1 MAHAF
6 DKTLPK
12 QETETEPVSWQDRMR
27 IKTHE
32 GKTAARFMEWEYY
45 TISGY
50 QPLSVIDI
58 IADLERLHILYGTDA
73 EGFWCHDSPMLA
85 PGHKASICER
95 LEELT
100 RYAETETYYYALSP
114 PMGFQRFPTADT
126 LRDLRGKRLQS
137 VAVQPDRGNRSGMEA
152 GVLGNE
158 PLAKSEL
165 GSHPLSELPGHGV
178 GQNPQSARMRVL
190 SQKDGSE

>member
-1 MAHAF
+1 MN
-6 DKTLPK
+6 
-12 QETETEPVSWQDRMR
+12 ETKKPTWQDRLKMNTFEPQSKVFPTDWKDY
-27 IKTHE
+27 IAQK
-32 GKTAARFMEWEYY
+32 YV
-45 TISGY
+45 
-50 QPLSVIDI
+50 PLSCPDI

-73 EGFWCHDSPMLA
+73 EGFWCHDSLMLA

-126 LRDLRGKRLQS
+126 LRDLRGKRIQS
-137 VAVQPDRGNRSGMEA
+137 VAVQPDRGNGSGMEA

-190 SQKDGSE
+190 SQENGSK